1 MPVICRDTQAHVNGK
16 HVNRIFTKHYRESTS
31 NTTSVRGLIR
41 RCTGVRLC
49 DSARVGPPVQTSKVG
64 KSDSVADVVGRER
77 KISGKQTRV
86 ACPAVS
92 RVCHNRGVPR
102 RFAVFRCFG
111 PCGAR
116 LALTHVDLH
125 TGWRSVHRKKCTCD
139 FSTRRG
145 TSYSRVLAPEVILLS
160 RGRGRLFR
168 GPLC

>member
-16 HVNRIFTKHYRESTS
+16 HVNRIVTKNHRESTS
-31 NTTSVRGLIR
+31 NTTSVKGLIR

-49 DSARVGPPVQTSKVG
+49 ESARVGPPFRHRRWGNQI
-64 KSDSVADVVGRER
+64 VVGRER

-92 RVCHNRGVPR
+92 RVCHNRDVPR

-116 LALTHVDLH
+116 LALTHVGLH
-125 TGWRSVHRKKCTCD
+125 TRWWCVHRKKCTCD

-145 TSYSRVLAPEVILLS
+145 ASYSRVLAPEVILLS
-160 RGRGRLFR
+160 RGRGCLFC